1 MINFAHIY
9 EGWRNKLVPP
19 AELRETIESVS
30 KERLAIC
37 DTCVFHSK
45 NHTTILRPDAHC
57 TDCGCN
63 LEAKSKCLACSC
75 PKSKWTAV
83 MDNYDEEQELKKN
96 AYEQ

>member
-19 AELRETIESVS
+19 AELRDTINKVS
-30 KERLAIC
+30 EERLVIC
-37 DTCVFHSK
+37 STCVFHSK
-45 NHTTILRPDAHC
+45 NHSTPLRPDAHC

-63 LEAKSKCLACSC
+63 LEAKTKCLACAC
-75 PKSKWTAV
+75 PKNKWTAV
-83 MDNYDEEQELKKN
+83 MDDYDEEQSLKKE